1 MCLESIIGIT
11 AKRHDNLKKLLVFFI
26 LIITSCNAIFAQFKS
41 SDIIKASDM
50 VLDLNSFKEAHM
62 VLTVCGLPINFDAS
76 DEFARLSSKSNDEYR
91 KYLATNLFIYWPQYQ
106 INPKDLFLG
115 RLSTYGPSENDIK
128 ELFFTLGESFGA
140 TFVNSLTNFG
150 YKKIKTEMKKD
161 KERSVN
167 YQETTF
173 QKSNH
178 LCIIRDFKKSTF
190 HVFFKRKER
199 QESEEDKMIS
209 EQCIRFARLHAV
221 DGAIPYELKDMNVP
235 YEKPADI
242 EIQFPAENS
251 IINIPN
257 DVLCED
263 PNPLNKK
270 VELTISSRGGKS
282 IDEYDKKVNAYFNW
296 INPYI
301 KVNSVARVNF
311 PRYGKGFAI
320 GDSYDLRLSESVEE
334 YDSCT
339 VTFKVKCSGYTWANY
354 QFTIKN
360 QKDVESKLSSVYGNS
375 DMLLSIWESFPKNK
389 MFDLTNNGKTYMI
402 SVHMYKRKISY
413 TLGNKTAT
421 YMLPFIYDWKEPVIK
436 K

>member
-1 MCLESIIGIT
+1 MSIDSICT
-11 AKRHDNLKKLLVFFI
+11 KRQGVLKKLLI
-26 LIITSCNAIFAQFKS
+26 LLMVVIIPCNAIFAQFKS

-50 VLDLNSFKEAHM
+50 VLDLNSFNKAHM
-62 VLTVCGLPINFDAS
+62 VLTICGLPINFDAS
-76 DEFARLSSKSNDEYR
+76 GEFARLSTKSNDEYR
-91 KYLATNLFIYWPQYQ
+91 QYLATNLFIYWPQYQ
-106 INPKDLFLG
+106 KNPKNLLLG

-128 ELFFTLGESFGA
+128 ELFYTLGESYGA

-173 QKSNH
+173 QKNNH

-199 QESEEDKMIS
+199 NESEEDKKIS

-221 DGAIPYELKDMNVP
+221 DGAIPYKLQNLDVP
-235 YEKPADI
+235 YEIPADI
-242 EIQFPAENS
+242 ELQFPPENS
-251 IINIPN
+251 MVDMPN
-257 DVLCED
+257 YVLCAD
-263 PNPLNKK
+263 PIPLNKR
-270 VELTISSRGGKS
+270 VELKISSRGKKS
-282 IDEYDKKVNAYFNW
+282 IDEYDNKVKTLFNW

-301 KVNSVARVNF
+301 KVNSVAKVNF
-311 PRYGKGFAI
+311 PRYEKGFYI
-320 GDSYDLRLSESVEE
+320 GESYDLKMIESIEE
-334 YDSCT
+334 FDSCT

-360 QKDVESKLSSVYGNS
+360 QKDVESKLTSVYGNS
-375 DMLLSIWESFPKNK
+375 DMLLPIWESFPKNK

-402 SVHMYKRKISY
+402 SVHIFKRKITYSI
-413 TLGNKTAT
+413 GNKSAT
-421 YMLPFIYDWKEPVIK
+421 YMLPFTYDWKDPVIK

>member
-1 MCLESIIGIT
+1 MSIDSICT
-11 AKRHDNLKKLLVFFI
+11 KRQGVLKKLLI
-26 LIITSCNAIFAQFKS
+26 LLMVVIIPCNAIFAQFKS

-50 VLDLNSFKEAHM
+50 VLDLNSFNKAHM
-62 VLTVCGLPINFDAS
+62 VLTICGLPINFDAS
-76 DEFARLSSKSNDEYR
+76 DEFARLFTKNNDEYR
-91 KYLATNLFIYWPQYQ
+91 QYLATNLFIYWPQYQ
-106 INPKDLFLG
+106 KNPKNLLLG

-128 ELFFTLGESFGA
+128 ELFYTLGESYGA

-173 QKSNH
+173 QKNNH

-199 QESEEDKMIS
+199 NESEEDKKIS
-209 EQCIRFARLHAV
+209 EQCIRFVRLHAV
-221 DGAIPYELKDMNVP
+221 DGAIPYKLQNLDVP
-235 YEKPADI
+235 YEIPADI
-242 EIQFPAENS
+242 ELQFPPENS
-251 IINIPN
+251 MVDMPN
-257 DVLCED
+257 YVLCAD
-263 PNPLNKK
+263 PIPLNKR
-270 VELTISSRGGKS
+270 VELKISSRGKKS
-282 IDEYDKKVNAYFNW
+282 IDEYDNKVKTLFNW

-301 KVNSVARVNF
+301 KVNSVAKVNF
-311 PRYGKGFAI
+311 PRYEKGFYI
-320 GDSYDLRLSESVEE
+320 GESYDLKMIESIEE
-334 YDSCT
+334 FDSCT

-360 QKDVESKLSSVYGNS
+360 QKDVESKLTSVYGNS
-375 DMLLSIWESFPKNK
+375 DMLLPIWESFPKNK

-402 SVHMYKRKISY
+402 SVHIFKRKITYSI
-413 TLGNKTAT
+413 GNKSAT
-421 YMLPFIYDWKEPVIK
+421 YMLPFTYDWKDPVIK